1 MAFEPITLIITSKN
15 GFPIHSRLRM
25 ARPDFEK
32 MALLVMNHHDSDCEQ
47 NKTLQLSHQAAI
59 RSIDV
64 IKSHVLFVAELRLT
78 ICLCLVRYKAKSK
91 RESTAHGSRLE
102 KGKQ

>member
-1 MAFEPITLIITSKN
+1 MT
-15 GFPIHSRLRM
+15 
-25 ARPDFEK
+25 RPDFK

-47 NKTLQLSHQAAI
+47 NKPLQLSHQAAF

-64 IKSHVLFVAELRLT
+64 IKSHVLFVAGLRLT
-78 ICLCLVRYKAKSK
+78 ICLCLVRYKAKANVRDCHS
-91 RESTAHGSRLE
+91 SRLK